1 MIATISIPHL
11 RQLHFQTS
19 GGYSSSDC
27 CVPSHTFVHLNS
39 GNLNSG
45 SLNSDNNYIVPF
57 LTTMFDVLLFRNLSV
72 PHPCMN
78 ELLFFLKLQK
88 LNQRRTG
95 PCLAVCLIPVQQILA
110 KLYYLNLNRCT
121 HKIARFHITLSI
133 T

>member
-1 MIATISIPHL
+1 MASRDLAIPPLLTPFLVFGGTTPVIATISIPHL

-19 GGYSSSDC
+19 GGYSSCDC

-88 LNQRRTG
+88 LNQRRIG
-95 PCLAVCLIPVQQILA
+95 PCLAVCLITSA
-110 KLYYLNLNRCT
+110 TN
-121 HKIARFHITLSI
+121 FG
-133 T
+133 